1 MTSKKPMQDIIPAIP
16 RADLESELTESKFIR
31 MTNKA
36 GNELYILTHFDSPN
50 LMKEIG
56 RLRELT
62 FRAAGGGT
70 GKSMDIDEFDTAE
83 DPYKQLIVWD
93 PDKRE
98 ILGGY
103 RFHLCEK
110 SAEECSKADL
120 ATGRLFN
127 FSEKFKTDYIPH
139 LIELGRS
146 FVQPQYQTTSH
157 QSKGMYALDNLWD
170 GLGTLVMDYP
180 SKQYFFGKVTMYQN
194 YNKRARN
201 LILYFMEKHFSDNE
215 NLVTP
220 KEPLDTQIDR
230 EEMQRIFT
238 GKTYKEDFKILSK
251 NVRAFG
257 EKIPPL
263 INAYMNLSPS
273 MKTFGTVIN
282 PYFGN
287 VEESAIMITTN
298 DLYKQKVERHVHSY
312 DPSKKSRM
320 FRLITRIRR
329 LRKRLIRI
337 AGGQGFL
344 IG

>member
-1 MTSKKPMQDIIPAIP
+1 MQEIIPAIP
-16 RADLESELTESKFIR
+16 RVDLETELTEAKFVRI
-31 MTNKA
+31 TNKA
-36 GNELYILTHFDSPN
+36 ENELYILTHFDSPN

-70 GKSMDIDEFDTAE
+70 GKSMDIDDFDTAE

-103 RFHLCEK
+103 RFQLCDK
-110 SAEECSKADL
+110 PPEECSRAEL
-120 ATGRLFN
+120 ATGRLFK
-127 FSEKFKTDYIPH
+127 FSDTFKTDYIPH

-146 FVQPQYQTTSH
+146 FVQPHYQTTSR

-170 GLGTLVMDYP
+170 GLGTLIMDNP
-180 SKQYFFGKVTMYQN
+180 AKKYFFGKVTMYQN

-201 LILYFMEKHFSDNE
+201 LILFFMEKHFPDNE
-215 NLVTP
+215 NLVIP
-220 KEPLDTQIDR
+220 KESLDTQIDW
-230 EEMQRIFT
+230 EEMNGIFT
-238 GKTYKEDFKILSK
+238 GKNYKEDFKILSQ

-257 EKIPPL
+257 ENIPPL
-263 INAYMNLSPS
+263 INAYMNLTPS

-287 VEESAIMITTN
+287 VEESAILITIN
-298 DLYKQKVERHVHSY
+298 DLYKQKVERHIHSY
-312 DPSKKSRM
+312 DPSKKSRL

-329 LRKRLIRI
+329 LRKRLSRI
-337 AGGQGFL
+337 AGGL
-344 IG
+344 K

>member
-1 MTSKKPMQDIIPAIP
+1 MQDIIPAIP
-16 RADLESELTESKFIR
+16 RADLENELTESKFIR
-31 MTNKA
+31 MTNKS
-36 GNELYILTHFDSPN
+36 GNELYIATHHDSPN
-50 LMKEIG
+50 IMKEIG

-70 GKSMDIDEFDTAE
+70 GKDMDIDEFDTAD

-110 SAEECSKADL
+110 PAEECSQAEL

-127 FSEKFKTDYIPH
+127 FSDTFKTEYIPH

-146 FVQPQYQTTSH
+146 FVQPQYQTTSR
-157 QSKGMYALDNLWD
+157 QSKGIYALDNLWD

-180 SKQYFFGKVTMYQN
+180 QKKYFFGKVTMYQN

-201 LILYFMEKHFSDNE
+201 LILFFMEKHFPDNDM
-215 NLVTP
+215 LVIP
-220 KEPLDTQIDR
+220 KVSLDTQMDK
-230 EEMQRIFT
+230 EEMNKIFT
-238 GKTYKEDFKILSK
+238 GKNYKEDFKILSQS
-251 NVRAFG
+251 VRAFG
-257 EKIPPL
+257 ENIPPL

-287 VEESAIMITTN
+287 VEESANMININ

-312 DPSKKSRM
+312 DPSKRSRM
-320 FRLITRIRR
+320 FRLIARIRR
-329 LRKRLIRI
+329 LRKRLTKI
-337 AGGQGFL
+337 AGG
-344 IG
+344 